1 MPGMPGNGWQVM
13 ASFRRDAS
21 VTRQRLKPGTVRRIA
36 GYARPY
42 VRELVLFLMLNA
54 LAAGIVVANPLLL
67 KSIIDRGIVPADHAV
82 VVWLAV
88 AVAGLALLEAVLG
101 LVQRWYSA
109 RIGEGLIY
117 DLRTQVFGHVQR
129 QPVAFF
135 MRAQTGSLVSR
146 LNNDVIG
153 AQRALTTTLSSVV
166 SNVISLILVLVTM
179 FVLSWQVT
187 LIALLLLP
195 IFILPAKWVGKRL
208 QRVSREQMQLDA
220 EMSSLMTERFNVAG
234 AMLAKLYGR
243 PAEEEEN
250 FSQRAA
256 RVRDIGVVAAMYG
269 RVFFTAL
276 TLVAALATAM
286 VYGVGGFLVV
296 DGKFQLGTLVALA
309 TLLTRMYGPLT
320 ALSNVHVD
328 VMTALVSFDRVFEV
342 LDLKPLIA
350 DRADARPLTVTADGD
365 GGAGAGAGALV
376 KTDKSDKP
384 EKTDKSD
391 KTEKAAGNGRAAGD
405 GAATA
410 TTATVT
416 AVEGERAAP
425 AIEFDH
431 VSFSYPSAA
440 EVSLA
445 SLESIART
453 DNAPGREV
461 LRDVTFTVPPGQM
474 YALVGPSGA
483 GKSTITHLVSRLYDV
498 TDGAV
503 RVGGHD
509 VRDVTLES
517 LRAQIGVVS
526 QDAHLF
532 HDTIGANM
540 RYARPDATDEEILAA
555 LDAAAIGEL
564 VAAMP
569 EGLDTVVGD
578 RGYRL
583 SGGEKQR
590 LAIARLLLKAPSV
603 VVLDEATAHL
613 DSESEAAVQ
622 RALATALAGRT
633 SLVIAHRLSTV
644 READQILVIDGGRVA
659 ERGRH
664 EELLLRGGLYAE
676 LYRTQ
681 FARQADPAPPAEPA
695 EVTEPAEVDAPAAD
709 GLPGPR
715 ETERAAAD

>member
-1 MPGMPGNGWQVM
+1 MGMPGNGWQVM
-13 ASFRRDAS
+13 ASFRKDGS
-21 VTRQRLKPGTVRRIA
+21 VTQQKLKPGTVGRIV

-42 VRELVLFLMLNA
+42 VRELVLFLTLNSFAA
-54 LAAGIVVANPLLL
+54 LIVVANPLLL
-67 KSIIDRGIVPADHAV
+67 KAIIDRGILPGRQDLVI
-82 VVWLAV
+82 WLAV
-88 AVAGLALLEAVLG
+88 AVAGLALVEAVLG
-101 LVQRWYSA
+101 LAQRWYSA

-117 DLRTQVFGHVQR
+117 DLRSQVFAHVQR

-153 AQRALTTTLSSVV
+153 AQRAITTTLSSVV
-166 SNVISLILVLVTM
+166 SNVLSLAMVLVTM
-179 FVLSWQVT
+179 MILSWQVT

-195 IFILPAKWVGKRL
+195 IFVLPAKWVGKRL
-208 QRVSREQMQLDA
+208 QRVSREQMVLDA
-220 EMSSLMTERFNVAG
+220 EMGSLMTERFNVAG

-243 PAEEEEN
+243 PSEEEEN
-250 FSQRAA
+250 FRGRAA
-256 RVRDIGVVAAMYG
+256 RVRDVGVVAAMYG

-286 VYGVGGFLVV
+286 VYGVGGSLVV
-296 DGKFQLGTLVALA
+296 NGSFEIGTLVALA

-342 LDLKPLIA
+342 LDLKPLIR
-350 DRADARPLTVTADGD
+350 DRAGARPLDKARSSDKARPLD
-365 GGAGAGAGALV
+365 GGRRA
-376 KTDKSDKP
+376 SD
-384 EKTDKSD
+384 
-391 KTEKAAGNGRAAGD
+391 EKAPSL
-405 GAATA
+405 TK
-410 TTATVT
+410 
-416 AVEGERAAP
+416 AP
-425 AIEFDH
+425 KAPSIEFDH
-431 VSFSYPSAA
+431 VRFAYPSAE

-453 DNAPGREV
+453 DTAPGREV
-461 LRDVTFTVPPGQM
+461 LHDVDFTAAPGRLV
-474 YALVGPSGA
+474 ALVGPSGA

-498 TDGAV
+498 SEGAV
-503 RVGGHD
+503 RIGGVD

-517 LRAQIGVVS
+517 LRAEIGVVS

-532 HDTIGANM
+532 HDTIRENM
-540 RYARPDATDEEILAA
+540 RYARPDASDAEILAA
-555 LDAAAIGEL
+555 LDAAQIGGL
-564 VAAMP
+564 VADMS

-622 RALATALAGRT
+622 RALRTALAGRT
-633 SLVIAHRLSTV
+633 SLVIAHRLSTI

-664 EELLLRGGLYAE
+664 EELLLQGGLYAE

-681 FARQADPAPPAEPA
+681 FSHQRDEERQ
-695 EVTEPAEVDAPAAD
+695 TEPLGAE
-709 GLPGPR
+709 
-715 ETERAAAD
+715 